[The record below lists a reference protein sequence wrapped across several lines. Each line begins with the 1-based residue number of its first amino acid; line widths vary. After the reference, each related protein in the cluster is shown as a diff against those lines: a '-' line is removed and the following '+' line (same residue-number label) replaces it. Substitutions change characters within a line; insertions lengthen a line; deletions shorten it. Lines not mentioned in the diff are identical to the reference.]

1 MFTRQLQKNIEKRLD
16 SSKAIIML
24 GPRQVGKTTLIKS
37 IIKDKTFLFLDGDD
51 PTVRKT
57 LADINTE
64 QLRSLLGN
72 QTLLYIDEAQR
83 IDNIGLTLK
92 IIIDQLKDVQVLV
105 TGSSAFELNNQI
117 QETLT
122 GRKWQFEL
130 FPFSWQ
136 ELEDEVGYLKAQQQ
150 LETRLV
156 YGFYPEV
163 LTSLGDEQDILK
175 EITNSYLFKDILALT
190 GIRKPEVLEKLLRAL
205 ALQIGS
211 EVSYNE
217 LAQTVGVDKNT
228 INTYIE
234 LLIQSYV
241 VFKLPS
247 FSKNLRN
254 EIKNNQ
260 KIYFYDV
267 GIRNAVIGNFS
278 PLVLRQDIGYLWENF
293 LLAERMKQ
301 LKYAKSNATMYF
313 WRTRQQQEIDY
324 LEVASDQI
332 TAFEFKY
339 NPKAKAK
346 IPKTFTRTYETEV
359 QIITT
364 QNFRDFV
371 LATQK

>member
-92 IIIDQLKDVQVLV
+92 IIIDQLKNVQVLV

-163 LTSLGDEQDILK
+163 VTSLGDEQDILT

-190 GIRKPEVLEKLLRAL
+190 GIRKPEVLDKLLRAL

-217 LAQTVGVDKNT
+217 LAQMVGVDKNT

-324 LEVASDQI
+324 IEVASDQI

>member
-163 LTSLGDEQDILK
+163 VTSLGDEQDILK